1 MELYRVQGNSMY
13 PVMRD
18 NDLVVVKKTSPE
30 SLRKGNIIVYRDKN
44 GQYTVHRLVK
54 KGKGAI
60 FFLKGDGYN
69 LLPEPINRDSI
80 IGKAIGLVREN
91 RYKPLSRVA
100 ELSSWFISSIKGYAK
115 RFLRH
120 TSGIGII
127 EARRISKQAD
137 MTGLEKEKRLCR
149 LIATQTLSKEDAA
162 SLARYIKDG
171 MDWSSVER
179 ITFREGLSPLLYYHC
194 RNLNLLSYLP
204 EETRRRFDRIYAE
217 TSILNRHIIKA
228 MDDLADALKKR
239 RNLHV
244 IVFKGASL
252 LKTVYHD
259 PALRPMEDIDLI
271 VRQEGKEELKNVLE
285 KMGFVRGRFYTDT
298 YYRGMISFDLHT
310 DYLSSHRIAGR
321 REILDI
327 KTADVWHTAI
337 PISEGA
343 FLGRLSLYDNVIAL
357 SFHLLKHKYLGLIG
371 FVDIAETI
379 KKCQWALNWTELI
392 EYSRMIRAESILLYA
407 FLLMKRLVGFD
418 VPEHVL
424 IDLGKERLSFIEKI
438 LLRLRLIH
446 EEPGALMN
454 ILWIFQIPGAGKK
467 IQFVKELI
475 FPNREVM
482 NQIFPASF
490 SRSYTL
496 LKRAIL
502 VFSQL
507 SSSGASLFR
516 IAAKGCLPPL

>member
-1 MELYRVQGNSMY
+1 MELYRVRGNSMY

-18 NDLVVVKKTSPE
+18 NDLVVVKKTAPE
-30 SLRKGNIIVYRDKN
+30 SLRKGNIIVFRGKN
-44 GQYTVHRLVK
+44 GQHTVHRLVK
-54 KGKGAI
+54 KGKGGI
-60 FFLKGDGYN
+60 FYLKGDGYN
-69 LLPEPINRDSI
+69 LSPELINRDLI

-91 RYKPLSRVA
+91 RYKPLNRGM
-100 ELSSWFISSIKGYAK
+100 ELSSWFISATKGYAK

-120 TSGIGII
+120 RSVISLI
-127 EARRISKQAD
+127 ETRRISTQTD
-137 MTGLEKEKRLCR
+137 MTKTEKEKSLCR
-149 LIATQTLSKEDAA
+149 LIATQTLDKGDAA
-162 SLARYIKDG
+162 LLIRYIKDG

-179 ITFREGLSPLLYYHC
+179 IAFREGLSSLLYYHC
-194 RNLNLLSYLP
+194 RNLNLLSYIP
-204 EETRRRFDRIYAE
+204 VETRRRFGRIYAE
-217 TSILNRHIIKA
+217 TYILNRHILKA

-239 RNLHV
+239 GLHV

-252 LKTVYHD
+252 LNTIYHD
-259 PALRPMEDIDLI
+259 LALRPMEDIDLI
-271 VRQEGKEELKNVLE
+271 VRQENKEELKGILE
-285 KMGFVRGRFYTDT
+285 SMGFVRGRFYTDI

-327 KTADVWHTAI
+327 KIADVWRTAI

-343 FLGRLSLYDNVIAL
+343 FLDRLSLYDSLIAL
-357 SFHLLKHKYLGLIG
+357 SFHMLKHKYLGLIE

-379 KKCQWALNWTELI
+379 KKYQRALNWTELV
-392 EYSRMIRAESILLYA
+392 EYSKMVRAERILLYA

-418 VPEHVL
+418 VSDRVL
-424 IDLGKERLSFIEKI
+424 IDLGKEGLSFTEKT
-438 LLRLRLIH
+438 LLRFRLMH

-454 ILWIFQIPGAGKK
+454 ILWIFQIPRVGKK

-475 FPNREVM
+475 FPGQEVM

-490 SRSYTL
+490 PRVHIL
-496 LKRAIL
+496 LRRAIL

-516 IAAKGCLPPL
+516 IAAKGDLPPL